1 MINLWDVF
9 SVWKW
14 GRVGVG
20 LDPAFSLL
28 FHENPA
34 SRSFFIAFS
43 NSFFVSKHNEI
54 KQLKE

>member
-1 MINLWDVF
+1 MINIWDVF
-9 SVWKW
+9 RVWKG

-28 FHENPA
+28 SHENPA
-34 SRSFFIAFS
+34 SRSFSIAFS

-54 KQLKE
+54 K